1 MTYVYFLEFQYDM
14 AVERYE
20 WNKLQG
26 NKNACLF
33 LYLYMS
39 KDWDKRPLFPSVHVI
54 KFEVRKTTFKINI

>member
-1 MTYVYFLEFQYDM
+1 M

-39 KDWDKRPLFPSVHVI
+39 KDWDKRRLFPSVHVI